1 MRKHESVGPNQW
13 VSPRKSEKN
22 DIESIL
28 LESEKYKIIQGGKEQ
43 NNSLEAQFYLDSAVE
58 KHIEEVL
65 LNHPLD
71 HKKLSNANSFYF
83 FTVEIQFD
91 LLGR

>member
-1 MRKHESVGPNQW
+1 MRKRESVGPNQW

-43 NNSLEAQFYLDSAVE
+43 NNSLEAHSAVE